1 MIVKILVA
9 FNLQSKID
17 QEKLNS
23 YHIVV
28 NTNIKKPKDGA
39 HPGRYNAA
47 TVREIAAVFKLLEF
61 VLIPMVQIFTSQPIL
76 RYMKY
81 GSSQV

>member
-1 MIVKILVA
+1 MVGLLCSWILGWNYIIISFVLIL
-9 FNLQSKID
+9 FTKSD
-17 QEKLNS
+17 
-23 YHIVV
+23 
-28 NTNIKKPKDGA
+28 
-39 HPGRYNAA
+39 R
-47 TVREIAAVFKLLEF
+47 VREIAAVFKLLEF